1 METGFT
7 NELDLRIITDKGFCH
22 ALRSHRVLGREGYGF
37 NKRLDL
43 NTHVSLTSERKMI
56 SRKNNMQ

>member
-22 ALRSHRVLGREGYGF
+22 ALRF
-37 NKRLDL
+37 
-43 NTHVSLTSERKMI
+43 I
-56 SRKNNMQ
+56 